1 MKNNFQ
7 GFQMSFLSRL
17 IGNASEIDIEVLQE
31 EFSNVLTDQEN
42 IEGAF
47 IPFRDLIVFT
57 SKRLILV
64 DKQGLTGKQ
73 REYHSIPYRSI
84 FEFKIIT
91 SGHFDIDS
99 ELILFTAGTDIP
111 KKIEFKSG
119 NEIVKVQKL
128 LASHI

>member
-1 MKNNFQ
+1 M
-7 GFQMSFLSRL
+7 GFLSRL
-17 IGNASEIDIEVLQE
+17 IGNSSEIDIEVLQE
-31 EFSNVLTDQEN
+31 EFSNVLADEES

-47 IPFRDLIVFT
+47 MLFRDLIVFT
-57 SKRLILV
+57 TKRLILV
-64 DKQGLTGKQ
+64 DKQGLTGKR

-84 FEFKIIT
+84 LEFKIIT

-99 ELILFTAGTDIP
+99 ELILFTAGTDVP

-128 LASHI
+128 LASHISSI